1 MNMLQQVLQS
11 SHDLLVKKGEEANFH
26 WSWWDEG
33 VVCFTPKT
41 AYNSSV
47 VISAGVHGN
56 ETAPIELLFNI
67 YDDLMADRLQLNV
80 GLLLILG
87 NPEAIRQGM
96 RYIDYDMN
104 RMFCGAYQKIESCA
118 ETERAQK
125 LEQYCVD
132 FYHIAPH
139 TQRYHYDL
147 HTAIRDAVFPT
158 FAMLPYQTH
167 AYDPL
172 LLAQLK
178 CADLDALVY
187 HNSVG
192 VTFSHFSMQVCHA
205 HSVTLELGK
214 AKPFGHN
221 HLADFTGIELLLRA
235 VIAQDTLPLRRKETI
250 KQFAVQQAIIKK
262 TATFQLNLSPDAA
275 NFSLFKQGDW
285 VAKSSEQDVM
295 YATENFYILFPNPNV
310 ALGLRAGLLLKRIE

>member
-1 MNMLQQVLQS
+1 MLTFTGHAGTKVWCVL
-11 SHDLLVKKGEEANFH
+11 HRRRLI
-26 WSWWDEG
+26 
-33 VVCFTPKT
+33 T
-41 AYNSSV
+41 AV
-47 VISAGVHGN
+47 VISAGIHGN

-67 YDDLMADRLQLNV
+67 YDDLLAGRLPLNV

-87 NPEAIRQGM
+87 NPEAIRQGV

-125 LEQYCVD
+125 LEQYCLD

-167 AYDPL
+167 AYDSL
-172 LLAQLK
+172 LLTQLK
-178 CADLDALVY
+178 SADLDALVY

-221 HLADFTGIELLLRA
+221 HLADFTGIGIDLLLRA

-262 TATFQLNLSPDAA
+262 TAIFQLNLSPDAA
-275 NFSLFKQGDW
+275 NFSLFEQGDW

-295 YATENFYILFPNPNV
+295 YATEDFYILFPNPNV